1 MRVSIKKKDGDQFF
15 MELPVLPR
23 VGDEIFLHTD
33 AGNHSLKV
41 TDVIFY
47 AYKIETSTYGDVYM
61 YDNLI
66 ALFVEQKQVILWQ
79 IN

>member
-1 MRVSIKKKDGDQFF
+1 MRVSIKQKDGDQFF
-15 MELPVLPR
+15 IELPVLPR

-33 AGNHSLKV
+33 AGNHSYKV

-47 AYKIETSTYGDVYM
+47 ADKIKTSTDEDLYM

-66 ALFVEQKQVILWQ
+66 ALFVEP
-79 IN
+79 NY

>member
-1 MRVSIKKKDGDQFF
+1 MRVSIKQKEGDQFF
-15 MELPVLPR
+15 IELPVLPR

-33 AGNHSLKV
+33 TGNHCLKV

-47 AYKIETSTYGDVYM
+47 ADKIKTSTGDDVYM

-66 ALFVEQKQVILWQ
+66 ALFVER
-79 IN
+79 NY

>member
-1 MRVSIKKKDGDQFF
+1 MRVSIKQKEGDQFF
-15 MELPVLPR
+15 IELPVLPR

-33 AGNHSLKV
+33 AGNHSYKV

-47 AYKIETSTYGDVYM
+47 ADAIKTSTGEDLYM

-66 ALFVEQKQVILWQ
+66 ALFVER
-79 IN
+79 NY